1 METITLWVRNLVFY
15 IVFLTLVFNLLPS
28 GKYEK
33 YVRLFAGMVF
43 ILVAVQPFTSSL
55 KLDEKIACYF
65 EAFSFR
71 EEAAGFQ
78 QELTEMEK
86 RRMEELTGEYEQAVA
101 DQVKEMAL
109 EAGVDAAQVEVR
121 IDSDQASETFGMVEE
136 IRVTGRM
143 SGSGEGER
151 EQSPGGGNVQEE
163 GSGPVESR
171 GRGEPGG
178 AENRVE
184 IPEVEAVEPVRIS
197 GGSSEELEESGT
209 GETEAGSGNGA
220 AGEAAALGSAVS
232 AEAGNGAGSRLRRRI
247 ADYYDLEES
256 HVEIQLEYE

>member
-1 METITLWVRNLVFY
+1 M
-15 IVFLTLVFNLLPS
+15 
-28 GKYEK
+28 
-33 YVRLFAGMVF
+33 
-43 ILVAVQPFTSSL
+43 
-55 KLDEKIACYF
+55 
-65 EAFSFR
+65 
-71 EEAAGFQ
+71 
-78 QELTEMEK
+78 
-86 RRMEELTGEYEQAVA
+86 
-101 DQVKEMAL
+101 
-109 EAGVDAAQVEVR
+109 
-121 IDSDQASETFGMVEE
+121 
-136 IRVTGRM
+136 
-143 SGSGEGER
+143 
-151 EQSPGGGNVQEE
+151 
-163 GSGPVESR
+163 ESR

-197 GGSSEELEESGT
+197 GGSSEEPGT